1 MTPRVERLR
10 ALLEEPL
17 LVTDAVNVR
26 YLTGFRSSNAAVLVE
41 PKP

>member
-17 LVTDAVNVR
+17 HQPRERVVGRGPEGYRDA
-26 YLTGFRSSNAAVLVE
+26 LAWLVE
-41 PKP
+41 RR